1 MLLYTPVVLNVNQ
14 LNDVIVANLLKK
26 KKTFGLQEERHALRA
41 FRTRHY
47 EGIENVR
54 IFISYCNA
62 SEAFA
67 LIIY

>member
-26 KKTFGLQEERHALRA
+26 NLFGLQEERHALHA

-47 EGIENVR
+47 EGIDNVR
-54 IFISYCNA
+54 IFISYSIA

-67 LIIY
+67 LII